1 MNYQIFITYNEDE
14 NGDRVST
21 QILNENYVV
30 YSSRIVLNQIP
41 DDYYGVQISDSNG
54 SLVENK
60 NQNNVLGLNEFKV
73 DYSNVMIN
81 FHEDKEGVSL
91 TVDN

>member
-21 QILNENYVV
+21 QILSENYVV

-60 NQNNVLGLNEFKV
+60 NQNNDLGLN
-73 DYSNVMIN
+73 
-81 FHEDKEGVSL
+81 
-91 TVDN
+91 